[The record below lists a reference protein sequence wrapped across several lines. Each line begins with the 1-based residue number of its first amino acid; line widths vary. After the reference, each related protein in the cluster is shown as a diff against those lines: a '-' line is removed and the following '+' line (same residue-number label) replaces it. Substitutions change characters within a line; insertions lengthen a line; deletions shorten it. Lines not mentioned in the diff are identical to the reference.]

1 MFTKIPERFRT
12 RVALKPQAT
21 GSAGKG
27 FLAPTPGVMGIT
39 LRCIVAM
46 GAAAALTLSLKTAAD
61 ATDSGSAAAAYP
73 VNVPIYVNGVR
84 IADAKAYEVPATDNG
99 KNVIVDFCIDPAT
112 VPEAAANA
120 FVGISYAQSSASNIL
135 SVEMIEDVAYK
146 PTAS

>member
-1 MFTKIPERFRT
+1 MFTKIPERFRS
-12 RVALKPQAT
+12 RVALEPQAT
-21 GSAGKG
+21 GGATGGKG
-27 FLAPTPGVMGIT
+27 YLDPTPGVMGIT

-61 ATDSGSAAAAYP
+61 ATDSGGTAAAYP

-84 IADAKAYEVPATDNG
+84 IADAKSYEVPATDNG

-112 VPEAAANA
+112 VPAGE
-120 FVGISYAQSSASNIL
+120 FVGISYAQSNASNIL